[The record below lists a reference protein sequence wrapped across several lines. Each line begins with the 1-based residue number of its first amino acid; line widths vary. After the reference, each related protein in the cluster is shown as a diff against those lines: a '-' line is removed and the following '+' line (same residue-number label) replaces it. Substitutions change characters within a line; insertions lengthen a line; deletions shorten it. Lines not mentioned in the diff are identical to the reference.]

1 LEVASGVGRLGGGA
15 QMRELEA
22 AAVGLE
28 VASGVEEPAAAADIR
43 KEAAVWLRRE
53 WGWGGNEDGSF

>member
-22 AAVGLE
+22 AAVGL
-28 VASGVEEPAAAADIR
+28 EEPAAAADIR